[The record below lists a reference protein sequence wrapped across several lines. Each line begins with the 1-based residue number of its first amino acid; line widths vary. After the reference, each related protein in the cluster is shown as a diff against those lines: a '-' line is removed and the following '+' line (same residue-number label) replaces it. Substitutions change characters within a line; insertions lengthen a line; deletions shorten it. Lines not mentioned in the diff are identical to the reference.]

1 MSNSSRDYCINVPN
15 AEPGSSAINIQ
26 PTPYVV
32 ESIGDASHVQSTKD
46 DVSVVNAFDQFGS
59 QGFDVASSS
68 AAQCWVGLTSAYLPH
83 DSIVTIL
90 TQSTSG
96 IGDR

>member
-1 MSNSSRDYCINVPN
+1 MRQTQSQEVAPSIFSLRRMLSS
-15 AEPGSSAINIQ
+15 
-26 PTPYVV
+26 
-32 ESIGDASHVQSTKD
+32 DASHVQSTKD
-46 DVSVVNAFDQFGS
+46 DVSVVNAAFDQFGS

>member
-1 MSNSSRDYCINVPN
+1 MCQTQSQKVAPSIFSLRHMLSSD
-15 AEPGSSAINIQ
+15 
-26 PTPYVV
+26 T
-32 ESIGDASHVQSTKD
+32 SHVQSTKD